1 MTREFKE
8 MNVIEW
14 LNEKAE
20 KIQPDNIQ
28 ICYTAFTGEKL

>member
-14 LNEKAE
+14 LNAKAE
-20 KIQPDNIQ
+20 KRQPDNIQ
-28 ICYTAFTGEKL
+28 IRSAVGVDEKL